1 MITKLFKKANK
12 DKEIIDSNSLTKITA
27 LLIHAAKIDDNYSK
41 KEKEIIMDFLKSMD
55 KSLNAENIL
64 KQAEKEEENSNQIL
78 RYTQEIKKN
87 TLKFK
92 SMIIKIL
99 WKIILSDNNLDA
111 YESNLMRR
119 ICGLLHFPDKLSGEI
134 KLELLK
140 KKAHDVYS

>member
-1 MITKLFKKANK
+1 MITKLFKKTKK
-12 DKEIIDSNSLTKITA
+12 DKEIIDNNSLTKITA
-27 LLIHAAKIDDNYSK
+27 LLIHAAKIDDNYLQ

-55 KSLNAENIL
+55 KSLDVENIL
-64 KQAEKEEENSNQIL
+64 KQAEKEEEDSNQIL
-78 RYTQEIKKN
+78 KYTQEIKKN

-134 KLELLK
+134 RLEILK
-140 KKAHDVYS
+140 EKSS

>member
-1 MITKLFKKANK
+1 MITKLFKKTKK
-12 DKEIIDSNSLTKITA
+12 DTEIIDSNSLTKITA
-27 LLIHAAKIDDNYSK
+27 LLIHAAKIDDNYSQ

-55 KSLNAENIL
+55 KSLNAENIF

-111 YESNLMRR
+111 YEGNLMRR
-119 ICGLLHFPDKLSGEI
+119 VCGLLHFPDKSSGEI
-134 KLELLK
+134 RLEVLK
-140 KKAHDVYS
+140 EKSS

>member
-1 MITKLFKKANK
+1 MITKLFKKTNK
-12 DKEIIDSNSLTKITA
+12 DKEIIDSNNLTKITA
-27 LLIHAAKIDDNYSK
+27 LLIHAAKIDDNYSQ

-55 KSLNAENIL
+55 KSLNAENIF

-111 YESNLMRR
+111 YEGNLMRR
-119 ICGLLHFPDKLSGEI
+119 ICGLLHFPDKSSGEI
-134 KLELLK
+134 RLEVLK
-140 KKAHDVYS
+140 EKSS

>member
-1 MITKLFKKANK
+1 MITKLFKKTKK

-27 LLIHAAKIDDNYSK
+27 LLIHAAKIDDNYSQ

-55 KSLNAENIL
+55 KSLDVENIL
-64 KQAEKEEENSNQIL
+64 KQAEREEEDSNQIL
-78 RYTQEIKKN
+78 KYTQEIKKN

-99 WKIILSDNNLDA
+99 WKIILSDDNLDA

-119 ICGLLHFPDKLSGEI
+119 ICGLLHFSDKSSGEI
-134 KLELLK
+134 RLEVLK
-140 KKAHDVYS
+140 EKSS

>member
-1 MITKLFKKANK
+1 MITKLFKKTKK
-12 DKEIIDSNSLTKITA
+12 DKEIIDSDSLTRIAA
-27 LLIHAAKIDDNYSK
+27 LLIHAAKIDDHYSQ

-55 KSLNAENIL
+55 KSLDSENIL
-64 KQAEKEEENSNQIL
+64 KQAERDEEDSNQIL

-111 YESNLMRR
+111 YEGNLMRR
-119 ICGLLHFPDKLSGEI
+119 ICGLLHFPDKSSGEI
-134 KLELLK
+134 RLEVLK
-140 KKAHDVYS
+140 EKSS

>member
-1 MITKLFKKANK
+1 MITKLFKKTKK
-12 DKEIIDSNSLTKITA
+12 DKEIIDNNSLAKITA
-27 LLIHAAKIDDNYSK
+27 LLIHAAKIDDNYSQ

-55 KSLNAENIL
+55 KSLDAENIL
-64 KQAEKEEENSNQIL
+64 KQAEKEEEDSSQIL

-92 SMIIKIL
+92 SMIIKVL

-134 KLELLK
+134 RLEVLK
-140 KKAHDVYS
+140 EKNS

>member
-1 MITKLFKKANK
+1 MITKLFEKTKK

-27 LLIHAAKIDDNYSK
+27 LLIHAAKIDDNYSQ
-41 KEKEIIMDFLKSMD
+41 KEKEIIVNFLKLMD

-64 KQAEKEEENSNQIL
+64 KQAEREEEDSNQIL

-99 WKIILSDNNLDA
+99 WKIILSDDNLDA

-119 ICGLLHFPDKLSGEI
+119 ICGLLHFSDKLSGEI
-134 KLELLK
+134 RLEVLK
-140 KKAHDVYS
+140 EKNS

>member
-1 MITKLFKKANK
+1 MITKLFKKTKK
-12 DKEIIDSNSLTKITA
+12 DKEIIDNNSLTRITA
-27 LLIHAAKIDDNYSK
+27 LLIHAAKIDDNYLQ
-41 KEKEIIMDFLKSMD
+41 KEKEIIVDFLKSMD
-55 KSLNAENIL
+55 KGLDAENIL
-64 KQAEKEEENSNQIL
+64 KQAEKEEDDSNQIL
-78 RYTQEIKKN
+78 KYTQEIKKN

-134 KLELLK
+134 RLK
-140 KKAHDVYS
+140 VLKEKSS

>member
-1 MITKLFKKANK
+1 MITKLFKKTKK
-12 DKEIIDSNSLTKITA
+12 DKEIIDNNSLTKITA
-27 LLIHAAKIDDNYSK
+27 LLIHAAKIDDNYSQ

-55 KSLNAENIL
+55 KSLDAENIL
-64 KQAEKEEENSNQIL
+64 KQAEREEEDSNQIL
-78 RYTQEIKKN
+78 KYTQEIKKN

-119 ICGLLHFPDKLSGEI
+119 ICGLLHFSDKSSGEI
-134 KLELLK
+134 RLK
-140 KKAHDVYS
+140 VLKEKSS

>member
-1 MITKLFKKANK
+1 MITKLFKKTKK
-12 DKEIIDSNSLTKITA
+12 DKEIIDNNSLTKITA
-27 LLIHAAKIDDNYSK
+27 LLIHAAKIDDNYSQ
-41 KEKEIIMDFLKSMD
+41 KEKVIIMDFLKSMD
-55 KSLNAENIL
+55 KSLNAENIF

-111 YESNLMRR
+111 YEGNLMRR
-119 ICGLLHFPDKLSGEI
+119 VCGLLHFQDKLSGEI
-134 KLELLK
+134 RLEVLK
-140 KKAHDVYS
+140 EKSS

>member
-1 MITKLFKKANK
+1 MITKLFKKTKK
-12 DKEIIDSNSLTKITA
+12 DKEIIDNNSLAKITA
-27 LLIHAAKIDDNYSK
+27 LLIHAAKIDDNYSQ
-41 KEKEIIMDFLKSMD
+41 KEKEIIMNFLKSMD
-55 KSLNAENIL
+55 KNLDAENIL
-64 KQAEKEEENSNQIL
+64 RQAEREEEDSNQIL

-99 WKIILSDNNLDA
+99 WKIILSDDNLDA

-134 KLELLK
+134 RLEILK
-140 KKAHDVYS
+140 EKNS

>member
-1 MITKLFKKANK
+1 MITKLFKKTKK
-12 DKEIIDSNSLTKITA
+12 DKDIIDSNSLTKITA
-27 LLIHAAKIDDNYSK
+27 LLIHAAKIDDNYSQ

-99 WKIILSDNNLDA
+99 WKIILSDDSLDA

-134 KLELLK
+134 RLEILK
-140 KKAHDVYS
+140 EKSS

>member
-1 MITKLFKKANK
+1 MITKLFKKTKK
-12 DKEIIDSNSLTKITA
+12 DKEIIDNNSLTKITA
-27 LLIHAAKIDDNYSK
+27 LLIHAAKIDDNYLQ
-41 KEKEIIMDFLKSMD
+41 KEKEIIVDFLKSMD
-55 KSLNAENIL
+55 KGLDAENIL
-64 KQAEKEEENSNQIL
+64 KQAEKEEDDSNQIL
-78 RYTQEIKKN
+78 KYTQEIKKN

-134 KLELLK
+134 RLEVLK
-140 KKAHDVYS
+140 EKSS